1 MVCGIG
7 DKNDGGAAKRII
19 AQGLPR
25 RATRRRL
32 SRSGLER
39 IPPFLH
45 RKSLKQPTPLFRI
58 VQAAD
63 FQQ

>member
-1 MVCGIG
+1 LNWAPFRIERWAAAASP
-7 DKNDGGAAKRII
+7 NRYDGMQVLYGSV
-19 AQGLPR
+19 GWR
-25 RATRRRL
+25 R
-32 SRSGLER
+32 R

-45 RKSLKQPTPLFRI
+45 RKSLKQRASLFRI